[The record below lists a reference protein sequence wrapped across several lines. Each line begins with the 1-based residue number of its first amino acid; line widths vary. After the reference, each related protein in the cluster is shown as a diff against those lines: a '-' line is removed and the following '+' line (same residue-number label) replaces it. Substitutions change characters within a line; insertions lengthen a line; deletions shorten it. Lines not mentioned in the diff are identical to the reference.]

1 MLTVM
6 LKTRSDVA
14 GPADPDRGVHQPITR
29 CSTTRP
35 QQPGPLLRYMKIHA
49 GVSTVMMMMA
59 VMTLMMASL
68 TIR

>member
-6 LKTRSDVA
+6 LKTRSAVA
-14 GPADPDRGVHQPITR
+14 GPTDPDRGVHQPITR

-49 GVSTVMMMMA
+49 GVITVMMM
-59 VMTLMMASL
+59 
-68 TIR
+68 IDDGCDDIDDG

>member
-49 GVSTVMMMMA
+49 GVTTVMMM
-59 VMTLMMASL
+59 
-68 TIR
+68 IDDGCDDIDDG